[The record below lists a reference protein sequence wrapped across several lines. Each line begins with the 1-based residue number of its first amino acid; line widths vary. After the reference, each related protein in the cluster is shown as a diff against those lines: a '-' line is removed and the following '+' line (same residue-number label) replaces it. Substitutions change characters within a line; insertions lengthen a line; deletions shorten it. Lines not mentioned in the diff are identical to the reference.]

1 MIGRSLDQHAQPITF
16 GYRVSQWVEAL
27 GSAGQHFEQA
37 LNQLPIQWGGAVGTS
52 TWWVDYFKADQ
63 PESDPMELVKAQR
76 ELLAKEL
83 QLNAAEVWHANRMPV
98 LQLGQTAFQIIAAA
112 AKLANDVLTSVQAEN
127 SELAEPSKP
136 GRGGSSAMPHKN
148 NPVLSIRIKNGAQAA
163 SGALDALHTGVIANT
178 AERADGGWHTEWAA
192 LRDLLRTTGAVA
204 EILAEVS
211 AGLQVNPTAMRRNLA
226 IHGNYIFVG
235 RLSQWLAPV
244 AETYGVAE
252 SGGGKHWVQAVC
264 NAALANNEDL
274 AKALATHFPDGAV
287 SVAGIEKMLEPSRYP
302 GGGASIVA
310 AVDARYRK
318 WSSRPHQRSLG
329 SNSRNPMPPNP
340 CWFLAPGSAPPWNRY
355 GAKPPNC

>member
-1 MIGRSLDQHAQPITF
+1 YQAEDGIRDRNVTGVQTCALPALLLVAARTGRHILPNIRTTVSHLLELAEQHANTVMIGRSLDQHAQPITF

-136 GRGGSSAMPHKN
+136 GRGGSSAM
-148 NPVLSIRIKNGAQAA
+148 
-163 SGALDALHTGVIANT
+163 
-178 AERADGGWHTEWAA
+178 
-192 LRDLLRTTGAVA
+192 
-204 EILAEVS
+204 
-211 AGLQVNPTAMRRNLA
+211 
-226 IHGNYIFVG
+226 
-235 RLSQWLAPV
+235 
-244 AETYGVAE
+244 
-252 SGGGKHWVQAVC
+252 
-264 NAALANNEDL
+264 
-274 AKALATHFPDGAV
+274 
-287 SVAGIEKMLEPSRYP
+287 
-302 GGGASIVA
+302 
-310 AVDARYRK
+310 
-318 WSSRPHQRSLG
+318 
-329 SNSRNPMPPNP
+329 
-340 CWFLAPGSAPPWNRY
+340 
-355 GAKPPNC
+355 